1 MKTLLVIT
9 GPQGS
14 GNHLFSKI
22 FAANPNV
29 FGWKELN
36 DNYWVPHDQ
45 EPFAEAWNNPE
56 LLKDVEFN
64 KFAVT
69 SISCPYMY
77 KGKISIPKY
86 QDFFSAAKQLGY
98 QIKVGIIGRDR
109 NVLENQQLRLRGQ
122 VTLPHFETRLSLFAE
137 YHPVYLSTELLY
149 LYRGQYIKSIAKQ
162 LEFPVHVS
170 ANKLDEILAEDPN
183 RKYVTAAA
191 STPLDNI
198 VRSINGLNNTSAE
211 QNNG

>member
-36 DNYWVPHDQ
+36 DTYWVPHDQ

-56 LLKDVEFN
+56 LLKHVEFN
-64 KFAVT
+64 KFAFT
-69 SISCPYMY
+69 SISCPYVY
-77 KGKISIPKY
+77 KGKRIIPRY
-86 QDFFSAAKQLGY
+86 EEFFSAAKQLGY
-98 QIKVGIIGRDR
+98 RIKVGIIGRDK
-109 NVLENQQLRLRGQ
+109 NVLEHQQSRLRGQ
-122 VTLPHFETRLSLFAE
+122 VTLAFFEERLHLFNE
-137 YHPVYLSTELLY
+137 YNPVYLSTELLY
-149 LYRGQYIKSIAKQ
+149 LYKGNYIKSIAKQ

-170 ANKLDEILAEDPN
+170 ASKLDEILAEDPN
-183 RKYVTAAA
+183 QKYIIAAEP
-191 STPLDNI
+191 TPLDNI

>member
-36 DNYWVPHDQ
+36 DTYWVPHDQ

-64 KFAVT
+64 KFAFT

-77 KGKISIPKY
+77 KGVMSIPKY
-86 QDFFSAAKQLGY
+86 VEFFAAAKQLGY
-98 QIKVGIIGRDR
+98 HIKVGIIGRDR
-109 NVLENQQLRLRGQ
+109 TVLEHQQSRLRGQ
-122 VTLPHFETRLSLFAE
+122 VTLPHFEVRLPLFTE
-137 YHPVYLSTELLY
+137 YNPVYLSTELLY
-149 LYRGQYIKSIAKQ
+149 LYRSAYLKTIAKQ

-170 ANKLDEILAEDPN
+170 ASKLDEILAEDPN
-183 RKYVTAAA
+183 CKYITAAA

-198 VRSINGLNNTSAE
+198 VRSVNGLNNTSAE
-211 QNNG
+211 